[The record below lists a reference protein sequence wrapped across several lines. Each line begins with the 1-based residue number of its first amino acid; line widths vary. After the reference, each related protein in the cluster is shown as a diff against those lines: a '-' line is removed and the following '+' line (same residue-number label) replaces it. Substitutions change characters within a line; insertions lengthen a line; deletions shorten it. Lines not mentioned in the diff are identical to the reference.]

1 MIGHIIK
8 YAQPLPDTHYHML
21 PSNYHIMVSVRSYMV
36 SFGLGVIMISEW
48 SPQPPKG
55 GNSLV
60 VVVALV
66 PPYSHS
72 TVLRA
77 LGGAVV
83 CKYCPYS
90 SFLRNR

>member
-1 MIGHIIK
+1 
-8 YAQPLPDTHYHML
+8 
-21 PSNYHIMVSVRSYMV
+21 MVT
-36 SFGLGVIMISEW
+36 
-48 SPQPPKG
+48 PAPNG

-83 CKYCPYS
+83 CKYRPYS
-90 SFLRNR
+90 SFSVIVSPVKGAALAYYERE